1 MTQFHHGITAQ
12 EPLTGALP
20 LQDASTNTL
29 GLIATA
35 PDADPDIF
43 PLDTPVLV
51 PSISRVLD
59 AAGVQG
65 TLRRALETIALVTKP
80 VLVVVRVSADPET
93 GSVIG
98 SDTSPR
104 IGIHALLDAKSRLGI
119 TPKILGAPEL
129 ETPDVITAM
138 VAVAKRLRA
147 FVYAAPRDAQGQL
160 LQTIEEVATYRDQ
173 FAARELM
180 LIWPEFTSG
189 NVLQQ
194 QPDLPA

>member
-1 MTQFHHGITAQ
+1 MTQFHHGITAT
-12 EPLTGALP
+12 EPLTGTLP
-20 LQDASTNTL
+20 LRDASTNTL

-51 PSISRVLD
+51 TSISRVLD

-65 TLRRALETIALVTKP
+65 TLRRALEAIALVTKP
-80 VLVVVRVSADPET
+80 VLVVVRVNADPET

-104 IGIHALLDAKSRLGI
+104 TGIHALLDAKSRLGI
-119 TPKILGAPEL
+119 TPKIIGAPEL

-147 FVYAAPRDAQGQL
+147 FVYAAPRDEQGQL
-160 LQTIEEVATYRDQ
+160 LQTIEEVAAYRDQ

-189 NVLQQ
+189 NVLQ
-194 QPDLPA
+194 PASGAT